1 MSNLNETSSPP
12 EDEKCYIEF
21 QNPVPTYVQELG
33 VCLENFYNNN
43 GTINPTMCVDNYNA
57 KLESVNM
64 LNKSSLTT
72 SLNNLKNCIYMNN
85 TKPSTLEPTSLEEPP
100 DYSWIGWTVLGI
112 FCIIVIVC
120 FCIFIYR
127 KFMKLRRG
135 LSSSRESSRRSSSI
149 NSEMGIVTEDSSR
162 RSSSFES
169 DNRGDEG
176 DSLQLSSFDSRRN
189 SSGSIV
195 YDDNSRR
202 NSSDS
207 VVHDDDPNSSLP
219 SFMLNFDDKGKIITE
234 NKPYEIIENYFQ
246 K

>member
-33 VCLENFYNNN
+33 VCLENFYNN

-64 LNKSSLTT
+64 LNNSSLTT

-85 TKPSTLEPTSLEEPP
+85 TKPSTLEPTSPEEPP

-149 NSEMGIVTEDSSR
+149 DSEMGIVTEDSSR

-169 DNRGDEG
+169 DKRGDEG

-189 SSGSIV
+189 SSGS
-195 YDDNSRR
+195 
-202 NSSDS
+202 
-207 VVHDDDPNSSLP
+207 VVHDDDPNPSFP
-219 SFMLNFDDKGKIITE
+219 SFMLNFDDKGIITK